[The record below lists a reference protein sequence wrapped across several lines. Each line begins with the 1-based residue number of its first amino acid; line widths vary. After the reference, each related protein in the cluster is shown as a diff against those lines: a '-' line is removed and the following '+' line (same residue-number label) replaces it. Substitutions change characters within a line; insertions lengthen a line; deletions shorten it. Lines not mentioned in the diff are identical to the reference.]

1 MRNDIKND
9 LYKDREEYY
18 QTKFYNSEVSTA
30 SIWATVNDLLGTSSN
45 SYSSAPSMIC
55 YQGQVYT
62 KPKSIYNALNQIF
75 INKVKNLRNNT
86 ANFVHGAASERLRS
100 WLRRRETDISNF
112 VLQPICIQKLRKILK
127 KLKGNRSCGNDF
139 IDGFSIKMAAP
150 IIEDIL
156 LHIVNLS
163 INESKYPQF

>member
-1 MRNDIKND
+1 M
-9 LYKDREEYY
+9 
-18 QTKFYNSEVSTA
+18 
-30 SIWATVNDLLGTSSN
+30 
-45 SYSSAPSMIC
+45 
-55 YQGQVYT
+55 
-62 KPKSIYNALNQIF
+62 F

-163 INESKYPQF
+163 INESIYSQFWKMSKIKPLLSHSLYDNSEYLALYIFFE